1 MFSGIKEFLIHT
13 KNFVFAFD
21 ISIKDIFQNIFLL
34 KYFLIFFLIK
44 IIKKYRKTNLIF
56 FSILEAEH
64 TVL

>member
-21 ISIKDIFQNIFLL
+21 ILIKDIFQNIFLL

-44 IIKKYRKTNLIF
+44 IIKKYRKLI
-56 FSILEAEH
+56 
-64 TVL
+64 